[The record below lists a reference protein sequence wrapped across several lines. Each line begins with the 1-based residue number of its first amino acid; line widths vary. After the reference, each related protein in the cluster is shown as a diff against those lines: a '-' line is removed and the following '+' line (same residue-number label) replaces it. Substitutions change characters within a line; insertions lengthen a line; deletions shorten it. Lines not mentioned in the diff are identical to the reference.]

1 MVGINSQAMALESE
15 TALLLKLLE
24 TKGLINSG
32 EARQLQEDIQAAGT
46 PQNTNTLQNPKELL
60 KPDPASGKEHFH
72 SIQSI
77 TDRVDKLEQEFKT
90 GTSGVLS
97 DKLKFGVLIEVE
109 TNADRLNDGA
119 NGSSASTS
127 DILLST
133 AALTMD
139 VRANAHVSGRAVLQY
154 EEGVED
160 DHVFLDEGII
170 FLSGKENC
178 PYAVKAGRMYVP
190 FGRFESHFVSDPLTL
205 TLGETSDTALVADYG
220 INFLNLALGGFR
232 SDIKKIGRND
242 SINVYLVSL
251 GLMIP
256 DKALPSITLVAGVS
270 YISNISV
277 SNSLRDAGSGEGLA
291 ATTITEY
298 VPGQSAFVSAVFLDK
313 FFLDLEY
320 LGATK
325 HFKAGELAFDNGEA
339 LRPET
344 WNLELAYAVLDSLEL
359 AARYEGSKDY
369 GNIQPE
375 QQVGLAILYK
385 VFENTSVTLEYL
397 KGRYANND
405 KRDRLAAQLSV
416 AF

>member
-242 SINVYLVSL
+242 PCWCGKVDENGKPVKWKRCHY
-251 GLMIP
+251 P
-256 DKALPSITLVAGVS
+256 QLPPS
-270 YISNISV
+270 
-277 SNSLRDAGSGEGLA
+277 
-291 ATTITEY
+291 
-298 VPGQSAFVSAVFLDK
+298 
-313 FFLDLEY
+313 
-320 LGATK
+320 
-325 HFKAGELAFDNGEA
+325 
-339 LRPET
+339 
-344 WNLELAYAVLDSLEL
+344 
-359 AARYEGSKDY
+359 
-369 GNIQPE
+369 
-375 QQVGLAILYK
+375 
-385 VFENTSVTLEYL
+385 
-397 KGRYANND
+397 
-405 KRDRLAAQLSV
+405 
-416 AF
+416 